1 MNTYRKFNNVIE
13 VEREFRT
20 LTRNEQR
27 TLVYDLVDAE
37 EDSDLKP
44 FDFYNLIGFGNL
56 KAYATLLIDLK

>member
-1 MNTYRKFNNVIE
+1 M
-13 VEREFRT
+13 
-20 LTRNEQR
+20 EQQ
-27 TLVYDLVDAE
+27 TLVCDLMDAE